1 MCKASKTLFF
11 RWSDGILKALGVS
24 DSDMLRSWGDDIFN
38 ANRQVYTG
46 DEIDKLYSKLYMD

>member
-1 MCKASKTLFF
+1 MLQSTQIKLY
-11 RWSDGILKALGVS
+11 GILKALGVP